1 MNLTVVG
8 PRVFIRPDKLP
19 EQTESGLHI
28 VYDRQDATVSGRV
41 VALGDGPTTSKG
53 VTLDH
58 FVSVGDR
65 VVFSPSAGQEVFFER
80 EVFISVDENDILA
93 VIDGD

>member
-8 PRVFIRPDKLP
+8 PRVMIRPDKLP

-28 VYDRQDATVSGRV
+28 VYDRQQENIIGRV

-53 VTLDH
+53 VQLDH
-58 FVSVGDR
+58 FVAVGDR
-65 VVFSPSAGQEVFFER
+65 VIFSPSAGQEVFFER
-80 EVFISVDENDILA
+80 DVLICVDENDILA
-93 VIDGD
+93 VVDGD